1 MHDIDYRFRSRMME
15 VSPDIGGMTQP
26 LFTRPELKAMIE
38 CAHSLGVKVAAHAH
52 TAEMIEQLLELGVD
66 SIEHGGSVFEDQRGT
81 SLIKKWAEIGKK
93 TFWVPT
99 LSVYYHAS
107 QRDRSSRL
115 RDWEKVQVSFKKVLE
130 LRDAE
135 AAKGR
140 PEAVRISCGGDTGA
154 FPHGENGLEM
164 VLMRKLGARW
174 EDVLAWGT
182 LQGWECVR
190 GMEWEG
196 SHGDSKVRDT
206 EAQSGIY
213 GRSDGASKSELE
225 RDVPFGA
232 IRTGW
237 AADLVGIEGKVDGG
251 LEDFEAAIIQG
262 VRLVMKGGIVYMR
275 DGKEVS

>member
-1 MHDIDYRFRSRMME
+1 MDYRFRSRMTD
-15 VSPDIGGMTQP
+15 VSPDIGGMNHP
-26 LFTRPELKAMIE
+26 LFTRSELEAMIE

-66 SIEHGGSVFEDQRGT
+66 TIEHGAEVFEEQRGT
-81 SLIKKWAEIGKK
+81 SLINKWAEVGKK

-99 LSVYYHAS
+99 LSVSYHAS
-107 QRDRSSRL
+107 KWFSSWSRE
-115 RDWEKVQVSFKKVLE
+115 WEKAQVSFKKVLE
-130 LRDAE
+130 LRDVE

-196 SHGDSKVRDT
+196 SQGDAKVRDA
-206 EAQSGIY
+206 ERRFGMD
-213 GRSDGASKSELE
+213 RRFNGASKSALE

-232 IRTGW
+232 VRTGW
-237 AADLVGIEGKVDGG
+237 AADLVGIKGKVDGG
-251 LEDFEAAIIQG
+251 IEDFEAAIVHG
-262 VRLVMKGGIVYMR
+262 VQFVMKGGTVYMR
-275 DGKEVS
+275 DGNEVS